1 MGCLTPLS
9 ISKIFEDH
17 FRLLSLSSIKNEL
30 SEVFRVFWWSVFSF
44 NATTPAFDMA
54 NEERPQNVPHCLSW
68 YSKWLEQKS
77 SNQSIHFSTH
87 SLCNVSH
94 NFADTRK
101 KLRLSWLS
109 SCFLSSLLIPPH
121 NSCLISPDSSV
132 WRGLI
137 PVALLAPGYQSSAR
151 SRSHRC
157 LRVSD
162 LSVVSCTQP
171 TAVADWAAELC
182 SICVPMH
189 KDALSCPL
197 ALLTLTYTFIYGRRS
212 LVFPGK
218 VTTTMKVPISNDDIR
233 DVFKTERQR
242 HL

>member
-9 ISKIFEDH
+9 SSISKFLKTTLDSYLIRASRMNLVKCIVFSDDLL
-17 FRLLSLSSIKNEL
+17 LLSMRRRQPSIWRKRRDLKLYPDVWADVRSGWNKDPAISPSISPPTLYAMYAVILQIHEKN
-30 SEVFRVFWWSVFSF
+30 S
-44 NATTPAFDMA
+44 D
-54 NEERPQNVPHCLSW
+54 CLV
-68 YSKWLEQKS
+68 YP
-77 SNQSIHFSTH
+77 F
-87 SLCNVSH
+87 
-94 NFADTRK
+94 
-101 KLRLSWLS
+101 
-109 SCFLSSLLIPPH
+109 SLLPPPY

-197 ALLTLTYTFIYGRRS
+197 ALLTLTYTFMYGRRS
-212 LVFPGK
+212 LVFPEK

-233 DVFKTERQR
+233 HVFKTERQR
-242 HL
+242 RP